1 MLQKAA
7 LFGYLEQA
15 SEFSFPFAP
24 FHGTRFP
31 VALQTDRWQCS
42 AGKKALPRK
51 ELFPAK
57 TGTQTC
63 IPSPIVPVAAIQY
76 LNREWTEPLESSP
89 LSAVVEAAP

>member
-1 MLQKAA
+1 MGYKAKGSCQDFDHRVTNSG
-7 LFGYLEQA
+7 L
-15 SEFSFPFAP
+15 
-24 FHGTRFP
+24 
-31 VALQTDRWQCS
+31 QCS